1 MTSAVRAD
9 IIRACNPGMRYQ
21 DAPPWSWRKLA
32 RILGQQGIWAV
43 LEYRW
48 RRWIRG
54 LPSPWRS
61 LVLPLGLM
69 THKLTETLTGISISP
84 RAEFGPGLRINHF
97 GGIIVGPGVVAGEN
111 CSLSQDV
118 TLGDHRGSPRM
129 GACIYV
135 APGAKV
141 FGAIVV
147 GDHVAIGANAVV
159 NEDVPSY
166 STAVAGHARILSGR
180 GNLLGPNELAV
191 TEEPHLPLIGSD

>member
-1 MTSAVRAD
+1 VTSTVRAD
-9 IIRACNPGMRYQ
+9 LIRACNPGMRYQ

-32 RILGQQGIWAV
+32 RVLGQQGIWAV

-61 LVLPLGLM
+61 LILPLGWM
-69 THKLTETLTGISISP
+69 THKLIETLTGISISP

-97 GGIIVGPGVVAGEN
+97 GGIIVGPGVAADEN

-118 TLGDHRGSPRM
+118 TLGDHRGSPRL
-129 GACIYV
+129 GSCIYV

-159 NEDVPSY
+159 NEDVPPY
-166 STAVAGHARILSGR
+166 STAVAGRATVLEGR
-180 GNLLGPNELAV
+180 GNLATNQLGVAEQPQFV
-191 TEEPHLPLIGSD
+191 DD

>member
-1 MTSAVRAD
+1 
-9 IIRACNPGMRYQ
+9 
-21 DAPPWSWRKLA
+21 
-32 RILGQQGIWAV
+32 
-43 LEYRW
+43 
-48 RRWIRG
+48 
-54 LPSPWRS
+54 
-61 LVLPLGLM
+61 M

-141 FGAIVV
+141 FGPIVV

-166 STAVAGHARILSGR
+166 STAVAGHATILGGR
-180 GNLLGPNELAV
+180 GNLPGASELSVA
-191 TEEPHLPLIGSD
+191 EEPPIPGSDIQGQGLAR